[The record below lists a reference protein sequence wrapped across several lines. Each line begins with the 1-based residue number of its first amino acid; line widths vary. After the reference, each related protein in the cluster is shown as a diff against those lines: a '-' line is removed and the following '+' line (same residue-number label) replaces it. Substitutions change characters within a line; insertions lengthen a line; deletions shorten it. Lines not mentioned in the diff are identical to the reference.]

1 MGKRMMVNFGRAGF
15 PHYEEVEEEGMAKPC
30 AIGLPWV
37 NPDTVRTLALRRVRR
52 TGPKGEALE
61 AAQAA
66 PGTASASNESTV

>member
-30 AIGLPWV
+30 AMGLPWV
-37 NPDTVRTLALRRVRR
+37 NPDTVRTLELRQVSQ

-61 AAQAA
+61 VAETPQEI
-66 PGTASASNESTV
+66 ASESNA